1 MARWSTKEAKGIRTA
16 AEGNKKGAG
25 SRSEQKEIEREQ
37 KGQREQKG
45 CKRGT
50 ARKQEGS
57 KGGHRERKGEQKDTK
72 NTQGSRKQAAA
83 TEGEQKRQKGSRG
96 EQKGGRN
103 LVMGSKMKH
112 NVIRKVPKG
121 SENEPKGA
129 EKEEEAK
136 GSLKRAGKRGA
147 HVPHL

>member
-1 MARWSTKEAKGIRTA
+1 MVTESAKGNRKTPTTPRGV
-16 AEGNKKGAG
+16 EN
-25 SRSEQKEIEREQ
+25 
-37 KGQREQKG
+37 GQ
-45 CKRGT
+45 
-50 ARKQEGS
+50 
-57 KGGHRERKGEQKDTK
+57 
-72 NTQGSRKQAAA
+72 AA
-83 TEGEQKRQKGSRG
+83 TEGGQKRQKGSRG